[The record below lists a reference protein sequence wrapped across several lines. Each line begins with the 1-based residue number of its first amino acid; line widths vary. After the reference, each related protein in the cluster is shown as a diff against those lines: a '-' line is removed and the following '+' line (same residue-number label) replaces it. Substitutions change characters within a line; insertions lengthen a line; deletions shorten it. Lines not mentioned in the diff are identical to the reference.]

1 MIRTH
6 FIRLD
11 ERAVLFRNEMPVR
24 ALAPGKYRLWG
35 NARIERFNTDMI
47 IFKAAREVRAVLP
60 NDWFAE
66 TRIGQSE
73 RGLVY
78 KDDVPVAFLR
88 PGVHRYWTVDPSVT
102 LRLLSIEDG
111 LPELSDELLAIIPR
125 AEFVLATVNQY
136 ERGLLYVQ
144 GKFERMLSPGRYGFW
159 TYPEAHV
166 VVQTMDMRLQQLAI
180 TGQELMTRDKVT
192 LRMTLTVE
200 YAPADP
206 PEVMHSVADVS
217 DALYL
222 HAQLAAREYVAG
234 VTLDELLEG
243 RDAMQTFMSAS
254 VVPKATAFGV
264 DVRSVGLKDI
274 VLPGEMKLLLN
285 RVIEAEKAAAA
296 NVIMRR
302 EEAAA
307 TRVMANAAKVMADNP
322 VLLKLKQMDA
332 LKEMAQSVSEL
343 RLVVG
348 AGDLKK
354 VLGGNLLDTNADKT
368 NQDAGET
375 N

>member
-1 MIRTH
+1 MIKTH
-6 FIRLD
+6 YIQLN
-11 ERAVLFRNEMPVR
+11 ERAVLYRNAIPVR
-24 ALAPGKYRLWG
+24 ALGPGKHRFWG
-35 NARIERFNTDMI
+35 NAKVARFNTD
-47 IFKAAREVRAVLP
+47 ALLCSARREVCAVMP
-60 NDWFAE
+60 NDWVAE
-66 TRIGQSE
+66 ARIGQGE
-73 RGLVY
+73 RGLIY
-78 KDDVPVAFLR
+78 KDDVPMVFLR

-102 LRLLSIEDG
+102 LRVMSVEAD
-111 LPELSDELLAIIPR
+111 LPELTDELIALIPNGEIVR
-125 AEFVLATVNQY
+125 ATVNQY

-144 GKFERMLSPGRYGFW
+144 GKFERMLAPGRYGFW
-159 TYPEAHV
+159 TYPEAHI
-166 VVQTMDMRLQQLAI
+166 VVQTMDMRMQQLAI

-200 YAPADP
+200 YRPADP
-206 PEVMHSVADVS
+206 PEVMHSVADVTE
-217 DALYL
+217 ALYL
-222 HAQLAAREYVAG
+222 HAQLAAREYIAG

-243 RDAMQTFMSAS
+243 RDAMQKFMEAY
-254 VVPKATAFGV
+254 VVPKAKDFGV
-264 DVRSVGLKDI
+264 EVSGVGLKDI
-274 VLPGEMKLLLN
+274 ILPGEMKVLLN

-296 NVIMRR
+296 NVITRR

-354 VLGGNLLDTNADKT
+354 VLGGKLLDAESD
-368 NQDAGET
+368 ET
-375 N
+375 S